1 MEKCGMRRSYNG
13 VLTKTGNGFIL
24 YNHRCELNI
33 SEELKSF
40 WQTAL
45 PIHIKI
51 ETDNRVLLDQSDDEI
66 YYDKNSKGKHQL
78 HICDI
83 CIDDV
88 LERAI
93 FKQIYITIDIGKDY
107 DYGTDDSES

>member
-1 MEKCGMRRSYNG
+1 MRHTYYG
-13 VLTKTGNGFIL
+13 VLTKKSSGFIL
-24 YNHRCELNI
+24 YNHKCEINI
-33 SEELKSF
+33 SEEIKFF
-40 WQTAL
+40 WQMAL

-51 ETDNRVLLDQSDDEI
+51 ETNDKVLLNQFDDEI
-66 YYDKNSKGKHQL
+66 YYDKNSQGKYQL
-78 HICDI
+78 HINDI

-93 FKQIYITIDIGKDY
+93 FKQIYITVDIGKEH